1 MIDKTISTEAARR
14 FYDRLGKGHDWA
26 EFYESRAKSVAL
38 ARLALAPG
46 QHVLN
51 LGVGTGKEHHR
62 LQTAIRPGGLA
73 FGLDL
78 SPVML
83 RLAYQ
88 RTAAPL
94 CRADVRRPP
103 YAPASFD
110 RLFSAYV
117 LDLIPQADLIG
128 LLAGC
133 RRLLKPGGRL
143 VLVSL
148 TEGTNAPSRLL
159 VGLWKLVYKASP
171 IACGGCRP
179 VQLAGLVHQAGF
191 PHVERE
197 VVVQLG
203 VPSEVI
209 VAE

>member
-1 MIDKTISTEAARR
+1 MIDRTISTEAARR
-14 FYDRLGKGHDWA
+14 FYDWLGRGHDWA
-26 EFYESRAKSVAL
+26 EFYESRAKNTAL
-38 ARLALAPG
+38 ARLELAPG
-46 QHVLN
+46 QQVLN
-51 LGVGTGKEHHR
+51 LGAGTGMEHQKLVDA
-62 LQTAIRPGGLA
+62 LQPGGDA

-88 RTAAPL
+88 RTSAPL
-94 CRADVRRPP
+94 CRADVRRLPF
-103 YAPASFD
+103 APASFD
-110 RLFSAYV
+110 RLYSAYV
-117 LDLIPQADLIG
+117 LDLIPLADLPG

-133 RRLLKPGGRL
+133 RRVLKPGGRL

-148 TEGTNAPSRLL
+148 TEGVDPPSRLL
-159 VGLWKLVYKASP
+159 VGLWKLIYKASP

-179 VQLAGLVHQAGF
+179 VQLAGLVQQAGF
-191 PHVERE
+191 SKVERE